1 MSNSLVNTRD
11 QRFVLYEQIG
21 IEKLFGYE
29 RYADYSMDMVD
40 MVLTEAEKFAVE
52 EILPTYEIADKE
64 DTAVFKDG
72 KAYAPKCYH
81 KPFKSLR
88 EGGWFCPIFPVD
100 VGGQGMPR
108 VLYNAT
114 GELFGAAN
122 YSFMM
127 YVGLTVGAAGLV
139 MEYGTEEQKNK
150 YLYKMC
156 AGEWGG
162 TMCLTEPGAGSDVG
176 ASRATAKRLPDG
188 TFSITGTKCF
198 ISSGDH
204 DLTEN
209 IIHPV
214 LARIEGDPP
223 GTKGISIFIVP
234 KIRVNDDGS
243 LGEPNDVIT
252 GNIEHKMGIKGSAT
266 ATLNFGEN
274 GNCIG
279 ELLGDERAGMKIMF
293 QMMNEARLGT
303 GMQGLDHASAA
314 LEHAISYAKD
324 RIQSRDMLSQSHEG
338 VPIIR
343 HPDIRRSLLWMK
355 SHVEGMRS
363 MNYWIGYCIDM
374 AEVAETEEEREK
386 WDGFVEL
393 LTPVIKA
400 YCSDKGVEICSL
412 AMDVYGGYGYCQEY
426 PVEQYMRDCKIATIY
441 EGTNAIQSLDLVFR
455 KLGQRKGQNAMN
467 LLVDIGATVERCKG
481 IEALKEHAEYLGG
494 ASAALGDMLMQF
506 VAWLKGGEFL
516 APFINTRP
524 FLMIMGDV
532 VIGWRMM
539 DAAAIAAEKLDA
551 LFKEAGADTAE
562 AQREL
567 GKNNA
572 DVAFYQGKIAAA
584 KYFATNILTTVE
596 SRFKAIKLADKT
608 PVEIL
613 DESFTI

>member
-11 QRFVLYEQIG
+11 QRFVLYEEIG
-21 IEKLFGYE
+21 VEKLFEYE
-29 RYADYSMDMVD
+29 KYADYSADMVD
-40 MVLTEAEKFAVE
+40 MVLTEAEKFALE

-64 DTAVFKDG
+64 DPAVFKDG

-81 KPFKSLR
+81 KPFKNIR
-88 EGGWFCPIFPVD
+88 EAGWFCPLFPVE
-100 VGGQGMPR
+100 VGGQGMPK
-108 VLYNAT
+108 VLANANS
-114 GELFGAAN
+114 EMFGSAN

-127 YVGLTVGAAGLV
+127 YVGLTLGAADLI
-139 MEYGTEEQKNK
+139 MTYGTEEQKNK
-150 YLYKMC
+150 YVYKMA
-156 AGEWGG
+156 AGEWAG

-176 ASRATAKRLPDG
+176 ASRATAKKLPDG
-188 TFSITGTKCF
+188 TYSITGTKCF

-223 GTKGISIFIVP
+223 GTKGLSLFIIP
-234 KIRVNDDGS
+234 KIRVNDDGT

-252 GNIEHKMGIKGSAT
+252 GNLEHKMGIKGSAT

-279 ELLGDERAGMKIMF
+279 EILGEERQGIKIMF

-314 LEHAISYAKD
+314 LEHAIAYAKE
-324 RIQSRDMLSQSHEG
+324 RVQSRDLTSQSPEG

-343 HPDIRRSLLWMK
+343 HPDIRRSLLYMK

-363 MNYWIGYCIDM
+363 MNYWTGYCIDM

-386 WDGFVEL
+386 WNGYVEL
-393 LTPVIKA
+393 ITPIIKA
-400 YCSDKGVEICSL
+400 YCSDKGVELCGL

-426 PVEQYMRDCKIATIY
+426 PIEQYMRDCKIATIY

-455 KLGQRKGQNAMN
+455 KLAQRKGQNAMN
-467 LLVDIGATVERCKG
+467 LLTDIGATVEQGKG
-481 IEALKEHAEYLGG
+481 IEGLKEYAGYLGD

-506 VAWLKGGEFL
+506 GTWLKGGEFMVPL
-516 APFINTRP
+516 TIHRP

-532 VIGWRMM
+532 VVGWRLLG
-539 DAAAIAAEKLDA
+539 AAAIASEKLDA
-551 LFKEAGADTAE
+551 LFKEAGADTPE

-572 DVAFYQGKIAAA
+572 DVAFYLGKVASA
-584 KYFATNILTTVE
+584 KYFAANILTTVE
-596 SRFKAIKLADKT
+596 ARFKAIKLGDKT
-608 PVEIL
+608 PVEML
-613 DESFTI
+613 EESFTI